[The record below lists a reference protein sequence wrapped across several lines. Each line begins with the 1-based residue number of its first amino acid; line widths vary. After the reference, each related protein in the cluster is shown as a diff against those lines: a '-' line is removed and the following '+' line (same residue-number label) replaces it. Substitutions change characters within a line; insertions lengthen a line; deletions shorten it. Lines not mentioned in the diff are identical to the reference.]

1 MSKTT
6 TFARLRPDGTVVE
19 VLDDGTERPFPK
31 VPMRPMTEE
40 EIEAAALS
48 DSGAQ
53 PLTDEQLARMKPA
66 YPRER
71 KRGSRR

>member
-1 MSKTT
+1 VSKTT

-40 EIEAAALS
+40 EIEAAALCDS
-48 DSGAQ
+48 DAQ

-66 YPRER
+66 YPREG

>member
-1 MSKTT
+1 
-6 TFARLRPDGTVVE
+6 
-19 VLDDGTERPFPK
+19 
-31 VPMRPMTEE
+31 MRPMTEE
-40 EIEAAALS
+40 EIAAAALS
-48 DSGAQ
+48 DSDAQ